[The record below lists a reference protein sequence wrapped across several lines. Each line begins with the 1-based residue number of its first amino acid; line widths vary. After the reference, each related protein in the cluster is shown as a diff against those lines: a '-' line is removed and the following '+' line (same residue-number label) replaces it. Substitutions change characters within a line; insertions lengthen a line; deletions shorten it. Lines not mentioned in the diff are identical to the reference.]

1 MTRRSTSTIHFSQKE
16 DRYWIRDGDDIA
28 WFDGPLE
35 AQHGALA
42 IDRKHAIAAE
52 VALITEY
59 FRRMGMTQIAAS
71 IEAGDYK
78 K

>member
-1 MTRRSTSTIHFSQKE
+1 MPAVNYSQKE
-16 DRYWIRDGDDIA
+16 ERYWVRDGEEIV

-35 AQHGALA
+35 AQDGARA
-42 IDRKHAIAAE
+42 IERKHAISAE
-52 VALITEY
+52 VALIVAY
-59 FRRMGMTQIAAS
+59 FRRMGMTQVAAS

>member
-1 MTRRSTSTIHFSQKE
+1 MPTVHYSHME
-16 DRYWIRDGDDIA
+16 DRYWVRDGDDIA

-35 AQHGALA
+35 AQQGALA
-42 IDRKHAIAAE
+42 IDRKHAILAE
-52 VALITEY
+52 IKLIAEY
-59 FRRMGMTQIAAS
+59 FRRMGMNQVAAS

>member
-1 MTRRSTSTIHFSQKE
+1 MPAVHFSHKE
-16 DRYWIRDGDDIA
+16 DRYWVRDGEEIV

-35 AQHGALA
+35 AQDGARA
-42 IDRKHAIAAE
+42 IDRKRAISAE
-52 VALITEY
+52 VALIVAY
-59 FRRMGMTQIAAS
+59 FRRMGLTQVAAS

>member
-1 MTRRSTSTIHFSQKE
+1 MPAVNYSQKE
-16 DRYWIRDGDDIA
+16 ERYWVRDGEEIV

-35 AQHGALA
+35 AQDGARA
-42 IDRKHAIAAE
+42 IDRKHAILAE
-52 VALITEY
+52 VKLIVDY
-59 FRRMGMTQIAAS
+59 FRRMGMTQVAAS

>member
-1 MTRRSTSTIHFSQKE
+1 MTRQTTSAIHYSPKE
-16 DRYWIRDGDDIA
+16 DRYWVRDGGDIA
-28 WFDGPLE
+28 WFDSPLE

-42 IDRKHAIAAE
+42 IDRKHAILAE
-52 VALITEY
+52 VALITGY
-59 FRRMGMTQIAAS
+59 FRRMGKTQIAAS

>member
-1 MTRRSTSTIHFSQKE
+1 MPTVHFSHKE
-16 DRYWIRDGDDIA
+16 DRYWVRDGEEIV

-35 AQHGALA
+35 AQDAARA
-42 IDRKHAIAAE
+42 IERKRAISAE
-52 VALITEY
+52 VALIVAY
-59 FRRMGMTQIAAS
+59 FRRMGMTQVAAS

>member
-1 MTRRSTSTIHFSQKE
+1 MPAVHFSHKE
-16 DRYWIRDGDDIA
+16 DRYWVRDGEEIV

-35 AQHGALA
+35 AQDGARA
-42 IDRKHAIAAE
+42 IDRKHAISAE
-52 VALITEY
+52 VSLIADY
-59 FRRMGMTQIAAS
+59 FRRMGMTQVAAS

>member
-1 MTRRSTSTIHFSQKE
+1 MTTVHFSQKE
-16 DRYWIRDGDDIA
+16 DRYWVRDGDDVV

-35 AQHGALA
+35 AQDGARA
-42 IDRKHAIAAE
+42 IDRKRAIAAE
-52 VALITEY
+52 VALIAEY
-59 FRRMGMTQIAAS
+59 FRRMGMTQVAAS

>member
-1 MTRRSTSTIHFSQKE
+1 MPAVNYSQKE
-16 DRYWIRDGDDIA
+16 ERYWVRDGEEIV

-35 AQHGALA
+35 AQDAARA
-42 IDRKHAIAAE
+42 IERKRAISAE
-52 VALITEY
+52 VALIVTY
-59 FRRMGMTQIAAS
+59 FRRMGMTQVAAS

>member
-1 MTRRSTSTIHFSQKE
+1 MPKVHFSHKE
-16 DRYWIRDGDDIA
+16 DRYWVRDGDDIA
-28 WFDGPLE
+28 WFDGPLA
-35 AQHGALA
+35 AQDGARA

-52 VALITEY
+52 VALIVEY
-59 FRRMGMTQIAAS
+59 FRRMGMTQVAAS